1 MATSFAQQWGPA
13 LQKAGYTQIFDAFYR
28 GDKWRR
34 LLSFRE
40 KLIIECLISY
50 QNDPRIG
57 SMPSAKQL
65 AYDSGVSYN
74 QTRNLLKRLT
84 NPVLDASGA
93 TVRSTLLIPVLLKSG
108 RTRYSMTPLK
118 YELERLEKFPAE
130 VVRKP
135 RPAPK
140 PAKLVVMEDYAA
152 SDFDRAIFDAAQHA
166 DPDAAYQ
173 KAYAEP
179 DEDAAAD
186 WEEVK
191 ARLMKE
197 IPAKDFDRLGLA
209 YTHGERWQDETLI
222 VLADSSSQ
230 IDALQR
236 WRMLI
241 RSICRQMFGNV
252 SLAFKTLA
260 AAALPF

>member
-28 GDKWRR
+28 GEKWRR

-40 KLIIECLISY
+40 KLLIECLISY

-84 NPVLDASGA
+84 NPVIDASGA
-93 TVRSTLLIPVLLKSG
+93 TVRSTLLIPVLLKTG

-118 YELERLEKFPAE
+118 YELERLEKFPAAE

-152 SDFDRAIFDAAQHA
+152 SDFDRAVFDAAQHA
-166 DPDAAYQ
+166 D
-173 KAYAEP
+173 P

-191 ARLMKE
+191 ARLQTE
-197 IPAKDFDRLGLA
+197 LPARDYDRLGLA
-209 YTHGERWQDETLI
+209 YTRGERWQDTTLI
-222 VLADSSSQ
+222 IMASSASQ

-236 WRMLI
+236 WRMMI